1 MRSKPPPF
9 LSKSKYMEGLQCQKL
24 LWYEYNRRQ
33 DIPKVD
39 ALRQAIFDQ
48 GRRVG
53 ELAQKLFP
61 GGIRLERHRMP
72 EKHAEQSLESLKFR
86 KPLFEGGFVYKRAY
100 ALADMLVPVSRNGW
114 DLIEVK
120 SSTGIKGE
128 HLVDVAFQKYT
139 YEGAGI
145 KIRRCYLM
153 YINNQYVRR
162 GKVEPEK
169 LFLKEDITKE
179 VNRLETG
186 IEKDVAVML
195 NVIAAKNMP
204 NVEIGP
210 HCNKPY
216 TCPLKD
222 ICWDFLPDEGHVFML
237 SGGKKLAFEFM
248 KRGIL
253 KIADISDDFDLK
265 HKQVI
270 QVSSH
275 KAQEPYIDKEAI
287 KEFIGRLK
295 YPLYFLD
302 FETIGSAI
310 PVYELSRPYENI
322 MFQYSLHVVKNKGV
336 RPMHYSYLAP
346 GDNDPRHEILKQLK
360 NLLGDSG
367 SIVAYNAGFEIE
379 VLRNAVEIYP
389 EFSGWFNKIEQRFVD
404 LLKPFRNF
412 FYYHPAQGGS
422 ASLKKVLPAVTDF
435 AYKDME
441 IANGAIA
448 SHEYCRV
455 TFNKDVDEEE
465 RRRVRA
471 ALEKYCHL
479 DTMGMIEIVEV
490 LRQKSE

>member
-1 MRSKPPPF
+1 MKSKPPPF
-9 LSKSKYMEGLQCQKL
+9 LSKSKYSEGLQCPKL

-33 DIPKVD
+33 DMPKVD
-39 ALRQAIFDQ
+39 ALKQAIFDQ
-48 GRRVG
+48 GKRVG
-53 ELAQKLFP
+53 EWAQKLFP
-61 GGIRLERHRMP
+61 EGIRLERHRIP
-72 EKHAEQSLESLKFR
+72 EKHAEQSLKFLKLR
-86 KPLFEGGFVYKRAY
+86 KPLFEGGFVYRRAY
-100 ALADMLVPVSRNGW
+100 ALADILVPVGRNGW
-114 DLIEVK
+114 NLIEVK
-120 SSTGIKGE
+120 SSTGIKDE

-153 YINNQYVRR
+153 YIDNQYVRR

-169 LFLKEDITKE
+169 LFLKEDITEE
-179 VNRLETG
+179 VNKLRTD
-186 IEKDVAVML
+186 IEKDVDVML
-195 NVIAAKNMP
+195 KVIAAKNMP
-204 NVEIGP
+204 DVGVGP

-222 ICWDFLPDEGHVFML
+222 ICWGFLPDKGHVFML

-253 KIADISDDFDLK
+253 KIADISDDFGLK

-287 KEFIGRLK
+287 KEFMGSLK
-295 YPLYFLD
+295 YPIYFLD
-302 FETIGSAI
+302 FETIGPAI

-322 MFQYSLHVVKNKGV
+322 MFQYSLHVVKNKGAEAV
-336 RPMHYSYLAP
+336 HHSYLAP
-346 GDNDPRHEILKQLK
+346 GNKDPRPETLKQLK

-367 SIVAYNAGFEIE
+367 SIVAYNADFEIG
-379 VLRNAVEIYP
+379 VLRGAVEIYP
-389 EFSGWFNKIEQRFVD
+389 EFSSWFNNIEGRFVD

-422 ASLKKVLPAVTDF
+422 ASLKKVLPAITDF

-455 TFNKDVDEEE
+455 TFNKDVGEEE
-465 RRRVRA
+465 RRRVRV
-471 ALEKYCHL
+471 ALKEYCHL

-490 LRQKSE
+490 LRQKSK

>member
-1 MRSKPPPF
+1 MKRKTPPF
-9 LSKSKYMEGLQCQKL
+9 LSKSKYMEGLQCPKL

-48 GRRVG
+48 GKKVG
-53 ELAQKLFP
+53 QWAQKLFP
-61 GGIRLERHRMP
+61 EGIRLERRHIP
-72 EKHAEQSLESLKFR
+72 EKHAEQSLKSLKLR
-86 KPLFEGGFVYKRAY
+86 KPLFEGGFVYRRAY
-100 ALADMLVPVSRNGW
+100 ALADILVSVDEDAW

-120 SSTGIKGE
+120 SSTGIKNE
-128 HLVDVAFQKYT
+128 HLTDVAFQKYT

-145 KIRRCYLM
+145 KIHRCYLM

-169 LFLKEDITKE
+169 LFLKEDITKQI
-179 VNRLETG
+179 NALKTG
-186 IEKDVAVML
+186 IEKEVAKML
-195 NVIAAKNMP
+195 KVITGENMP
-204 NVEIGP
+204 DVRVGP

-222 ICWDFLPDEGHVFML
+222 ICWDFLPDKGHVFML
-237 SGGKKLAFEFM
+237 SGGKKLAFEFI

-253 KIADISDDFDLK
+253 KIADISDNFGLK
-265 HKQVI
+265 RKQVI
-270 QVSSH
+270 QVGSH

-287 KEFIGRLK
+287 KEFMSRLK

-302 FETIGSAI
+302 FETIGPAI

-336 RPMHYSYLAP
+336 RSMHYSYLAP
-346 GDNDPRHEILKQLK
+346 GDKDPRPEILKQLK
-360 NLLGDSG
+360 NLLGNSG
-367 SIVAYNAGFEIE
+367 SIMAYNASFEID
-379 VLRNAVEIYP
+379 VLRGAVEIYP
-389 EFSGWFNKIEQRFVD
+389 EFKNWFEKVEGRFVD
-404 LLKPFRNF
+404 LLGPFRNF

-455 TFNKDVDEEE
+455 TFNKDVGEEE

-479 DTMGMIEIVEV
+479 DTMGMIKIVDV
-490 LRQKSE
+490 LRQKSK